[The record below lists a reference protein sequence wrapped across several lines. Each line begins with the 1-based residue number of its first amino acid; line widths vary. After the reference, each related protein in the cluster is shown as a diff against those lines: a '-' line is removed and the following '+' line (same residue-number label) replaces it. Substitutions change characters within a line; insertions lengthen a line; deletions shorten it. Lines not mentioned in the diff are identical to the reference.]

1 MGVMFAAWN
10 TMHLIAEGSL
20 NLVLLVS
27 SLGNMFVRSCR
38 REKHDIT
45 LTSEEPVKDRC
56 TLKSFY
62 HNNGVTPCHVVS
74 NNYTL
79 NVTKPADSSG
89 YHVDINILEGSRKQ
103 GEKLSPWQVDCYS
116 CGSVRRERVVPV
128 GPFQMMALGFYI
140 SVNFVNVERAM

>member
-1 MGVMFAAWN
+1 
-10 TMHLIAEGSL
+10 MHLIAEGSL

-45 LTSEEPVKDRC
+45 LTSEGPVKDRC

-62 HNNGVTPCHVVS
+62 HNNGVTPCHVAS

-79 NVTKPADSSG
+79 NVTKPADSSV
-89 YHVDINILEGSRKQ
+89 YHVDINNKGKSYP
-103 GEKLSPWQVDCYS
+103 GDKLIVTHVVQ
-116 CGSVRRERVVPV
+116 CGAK
-128 GPFQMMALGFYI
+128 GLFQLGHFK
-140 SVNFVNVERAM
+140 

>member
-1 MGVMFAAWN
+1 
-10 TMHLIAEGSL
+10 MHLITEGSL

-79 NVTKPADSSG
+79 NVTKPVDSSG

-103 GEKLSPWQVDCYS
+103 GKKLSRRQVDCYS

-128 GPFQMMALGFYI
+128 GPFQMMAVGFYI
-140 SVNFVNVERAM
+140 SVDFVNVERAM